1 MSSGRSLTAEA
12 APDGWS
18 RVSIVGL
25 GLIGGSLAR
34 ALRQHLPQLRLVGI
48 DRDAVIERADALA
61 TTDQLVSERDSA
73 AVVDA
78 FGRSD
83 LVFLAAPVSGIRRWV
98 SEALA
103 HAPLVT
109 DCGSTKREI
118 VLAARASPGAARFVP
133 GHPMAGA
140 GAGRGPAADLFAGQT
155 WVLCPEGVDPAALA
169 AVERLVSRLGARP
182 VQMTAEQHDRA
193 VALTSHAPRLVA
205 SALTALAEREG
216 AFDAAGPA
224 FERLTRG
231 AGGSAEMWRDVLG
244 SNADETARAL
254 RLLLP
259 ELEACADELERGL
272 TLERSLETLAA
283 AERARR
289 SFDVARRLVVK
300 RQ

>member
-18 RVSIVGL
+18 QVSIVGL
-25 GLIGGSLAR
+25 GLIGGSLAL
-34 ALRQHLPQLRLVGI
+34 ALRRHLPQLRLVAI
-48 DRDAVIERADALA
+48 DRDDVIARADALA
-61 TTDQLVSERDSA
+61 STDQQVSERDEA
-73 AVVDA
+73 AVAGV

-83 LVFLAAPVSGIRRWV
+83 LVILAAPVSGIRRWV
-98 SEALA
+98 VEALA
-103 HAPLVT
+103 HGPLVT

-118 VLAARASPGAARFVP
+118 VLAARGSPAAARFVP

-140 GAGRGPAADLFAGQT
+140 GAGRGPVADLFEGRN
-155 WVLCPEGVDPAALA
+155 WVLCPEGVDSAALD
-169 AVERLVSRLGARP
+169 AVERMVSRLGARP
-182 VQMTAEQHDRA
+182 VRMTADQHDRA

-216 AFDAAGPA
+216 VFDAAGPA

-231 AGGSAEMWRDVLG
+231 AGGSVEMWRDVLG

-254 RLLLP
+254 RLLLL

-289 SFDVARRLVVK
+289 TFDVARRLLLK
-300 RQ
+300 GH